1 MNAATNAPRSES
13 ITTSALPTW
22 VLPALVVSG
31 VVAGFAGEAL
41 ISRYHQFFFT
51 PEPGM
56 PPHPAAYLAQARWDN
71 IRNHAIGFGGLGAIL
86 MGLIGLVIGLSRS
99 SRRAM
104 TGVFAGVLVGG
115 MLGAVMGSIGY
126 LTTVRL
132 ISEPHMEGMLKAIVI
147 FAPLWLVFCVAAGV
161 FGAVLAGNSS
171 RIGRAAY
178 LGVGWAF
185 GAIML
190 YLLVTIVVFPVG
202 RPEAIVP
209 EHTGV
214 RLSAYVVGCICV
226 ALAAGAVAIRSPFKR
241 GRSQTELEKSKAPI
255 S

>member
-1 MNAATNAPRSES
+1 MNAVTKASSSETTTNLTA
-13 ITTSALPTW
+13 PTW
-22 VLPALVVSG
+22 VLPALIVTG
-31 VVAGFAGEAL
+31 VVAGFAGEAI

-56 PPHPAAYLAQARWDN
+56 PPHPPAYLAQARWDS

-99 SRRAM
+99 ARRA
-104 TGVFAGVLVGG
+104 TVGVIAGAVAGA

-132 ISEPHMEGMLKAIVI
+132 MSEPHMEGMLKAIAI
-147 FAPLWLVFCVAAGV
+147 FAPVWLVLCVAAAV
-161 FGAVLAGNSS
+161 LGAVLVGNGS
-171 RIGRAAY
+171 RIGRGVT
-178 LGVGWAF
+178 LGVAWAI
-185 GAIML
+185 AATLL
-190 YLLVTIVVFPVG
+190 YLLVTIILFPVG

-209 EHTGV
+209 EHAGV
-214 RLSAYVVGCICV
+214 RLSAYVVGCVCV

-241 GRSQTELEKSKAPI
+241 GKPQTELEKS
-255 S
+255 